1 MRLTTAPGAYSPVT
15 SDFDVLRLR
24 ILKQKKMAVRSGWA
38 QNIAFTSTE
47 SRFHNVGED
56 LDGPP
61 ANAYYPKVG
70 IADKLPKPNVRAG
83 AFGSKDTRFKPQK
96 TNYEPVR
103 DPHQLATLALNKE
116 LAAFMPPAADQTRA
130 SASFSPTR
138 SSSSAQHQH
147 PRQKYTRNF
156 APSIEERQ
164 RPVKTPPG
172 PPPGAYDVQPKWT
185 NVRTLLIYTIARK
198 F

>member
-15 SDFDVLRLR
+15 SDFDQLRLR

-83 AFGSKDTRFKPQK
+83 AFGSKDTRFKTKK

-103 DPHQLATLALNKE
+103 DQHQLATLALNKE
-116 LAAFMPPAADQTRA
+116 LAAFMPPAGSGGGDQGRN

-138 SSSSAQHQH
+138 SSFSAQHQQ
-147 PRQKYTRNF
+147 PRQKYTSNF
-156 APSIEERQ
+156 APSIEQRQ

-185 NVRTLLIYTIARK
+185 NV
-198 F
+198 